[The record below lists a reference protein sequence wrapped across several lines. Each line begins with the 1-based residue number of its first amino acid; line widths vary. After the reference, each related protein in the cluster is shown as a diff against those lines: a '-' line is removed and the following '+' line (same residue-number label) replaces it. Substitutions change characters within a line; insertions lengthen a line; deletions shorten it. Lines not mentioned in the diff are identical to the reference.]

1 MLTRLPKK
9 ALAIRLQYHT
19 RYKQQLPFAVL
30 LVQLA
35 QLATACMWHGGQL
48 ASEPPSLC
56 DEPDHNF
63 LKVDMLWSRQGLLT
77 VMLAC
82 KVLFLLHYVRP
93 QRECVDG
100 KKGDLKRPG
109 DLARQVSETR
119 PCQAS
124 ALPSSRCRRSRT
136 IQTQRQSGWSSPQK
150 LPAQSRLCLNTDDQ
164 MQIKKPQ
171 SRCKPRTRTA
181 AQLSPSH
188 QPASCLGGTTHW
200 T

>member
-1 MLTRLPKK
+1 
-9 ALAIRLQYHT
+9 
-19 RYKQQLPFAVL
+19 
-30 LVQLA
+30 
-35 QLATACMWHGGQL
+35 MWHGGQL

-82 KVLFLLHYVRP
+82 KALFLLHYVRP

-109 DLARQVSETR
+109 DLACQVSETR

-150 LPAQSRLCLNTDDQ
+150 SLGQDCKFMGTETWFPACALPAASRLCLNTDDQ